1 MNPSN
6 AADATKQYGED
17 IEAVWNLF
25 TDSPVKPPTPARPT
39 KYPNNGEPLRTE
51 LSLRLP
57 LLSRRDRREIEL
69 GARRLVKKQMR
80 KVKHG

>member
-6 AADATKQYGED
+6 AADAGKK
-17 IEAVWNLF
+17 NRF
-25 TDSPVKPPTPARPT
+25 F
-39 KYPNNGEPLRTE
+39 PNNGEPLRTE

>member
-1 MNPSN
+1 V
-6 AADATKQYGED
+6 G
-17 IEAVWNLF
+17 
-25 TDSPVKPPTPARPT
+25 KPTT
-39 KYPNNGEPLRTE
+39 YPNNGEPLRSE

>member
-6 AADATKQYGED
+6 AADAGK
-17 IEAVWNLF
+17 
-25 TDSPVKPPTPARPT
+25 
-39 KYPNNGEPLRTE
+39 KYFGKNGTGWVTE
-51 LSLRLP
+51 ITRALP
-57 LLSRRDRREIEL
+57 MLTRRQRREIEL